1 MDKFMDNHWVVRIIA
16 LLFALMLY
24 TSVNMNTQSKQVDT
38 PFSLPLMTTESETLS
53 EIPLSVYYDRD
64 NYVVSGLPQT
74 VNVTLEGPR
83 SAVQPIKLQR
93 SIEPYIDLEKL
104 KPGTHELKVLYED
117 INDSVKVTIDPAV
130 ITLTIHEKVEKEF
143 SVEVDYIHELNDGY
157 AVDEPIV
164 NPKNVKVIGAKEQV
178 EQIALV
184 KAIVDLKGAEEK
196 IKQEAPVA
204 VYDSE
209 GNRLA
214 VEVVPSVVDV
224 EVSIISPNKVVPI
237 SFVPKGKVEDGYS
250 LIGLESTV
258 KDVTIFGAKKDI
270 DKIQSLEN
278 IEVDIEGITESTT
291 IEVEIPVPKGL
302 KEISPKKI
310 PVQVTVEKNELRT
323 ITDLPIK
330 IIGLP
335 NSLQTEFLTPVEG
348 AVSIELVGAPAILK
362 EIDETDFDIYI
373 DVTNLVSGEHQ
384 VEIQVNGPD
393 NINWTLATKTASIQ
407 ITNKS

>member
-1 MDKFMDNHWVVRIIA
+1 MDKFMDNHWVVRVIA

-24 TSVNMNTQSKQVDT
+24 TSVNMDTQSKQVDT
-38 PFSLPLMTTESETLS
+38 PFSLPLMTTESETLT

-64 NYVVSGLPQT
+64 KYVVSGLPQT

-157 AVDEPIV
+157 ALDEPIV

-184 KAIVDLKGAEEK
+184 KAIVDLKDAEEK
-196 IKQEAPVA
+196 IEQEAPVA

-214 VEVVPSVVDV
+214 VEVVPKVVDV

-237 SFVPKGKVEDGYS
+237 SFVPKGKVEDGFS
-250 LIGLESTV
+250 LIGLESAI
-258 KDVTIFGAKKDI
+258 KEITIFGSKKEI
-270 DKIQSLEN
+270 DKIQALEN
-278 IEVDIEGITESTT
+278 IEVDVEGISESKI

-302 KEISPKKI
+302 KDVTPKKI
-310 PVQVTVEKNELRT
+310 PVQVFVEKNELRT
-323 ITDLPIK
+323 LTNLPIK
-330 IIGLP
+330 IMGIP
-335 NSLQTEFLTPVEG
+335 NSLKATFLTPVEG
-348 AVSIELVGAPAILK
+348 KVNIELVGSPTLLK
-362 EIDETDFDIYI
+362 EIDETDFDIYL
-373 DVTNLVSGEHQ
+373 DVNNLGSGEHS
-384 VEIQVNGPD
+384 VDIQVNGPD
-393 NINWTLATKTASIQ
+393 NFKWTLSTKTASIQ
-407 ITNKS
+407 LN

>member
-1 MDKFMDNHWVVRIIA
+1 MDKFMDNHWVVRVIA

-24 TSVNMNTQSKQVDT
+24 TSVNMGTQSKQVDT
-38 PFSLPLMTTESETLS
+38 PFSLPLMTTENETLT

-83 SAVQPIKLQR
+83 SSVQPIKLQR

-157 AVDEPIV
+157 ALDEPIV

-184 KAIVDLKGAEEK
+184 KAIVDLKGADEK

-214 VEVVPSVVDV
+214 VEVVPAVVDV

-250 LIGLESTV
+250 LIGLETAV
-258 KDVTIFGAKKDI
+258 KDITIFGAKKDI
-270 DKIQSLEN
+270 DKIQAIEN
-278 IEVDIEGITESTT
+278 IEVDVEGISESTT

-302 KEISPKKI
+302 KQITPTKI
-310 PVQVTVEKNELRT
+310 PVQVTVEKNELQT
-323 ITDLPIK
+323 ITNLPIK
-330 IIGLP
+330 VIGIP
-335 NSLQTEFLTPVEG
+335 NSLKAIFLTPAEG
-348 AVSIELVGAPAILK
+348 VVNIEIVGAPTLLK
-362 EIDETDFDIYI
+362 DIDESDFDIYI
-373 DVTNLVSGEHQ
+373 DVNNLGSGEHK
-384 VEIQVNGPD
+384 VDIQVNGPED
-393 NINWTLATKTASIQ
+393 LNWTLATKTATVQ
-407 ITNKS
+407 ISNE